1 MVKNCRRDRWG
12 FPLSHKFVVIAEAP
26 ADIKIACDLGDRLLT
41 QAEDWI
47 DDQTLQSAR
56 EWITAVSDEHG
67 VEPLLWKNVAK
78 LARRK
83 RIQKLGH
90 FDGKPGHPDARQA
103 RIALILARRIV
114 SDLAGVI
121 LVRDS
126 DQQLSRGAGLQ
137 QAKDTSVG
145 LSIAI
150 GLAIPEREA
159 WVLAGFEPQD
169 DREKKVLSDERRRI
183 GFDPR
188 THSHQL
194 MATSDD
200 RADKSPKRVLRSLS
214 GGAPDREAMCWLET
228 DLETLRLRGDQNGL
242 KAFLDELKQLLIPPI
257 TGKSIG

>member
-1 MVKNCRRDRWG
+1 MTW
-12 FPLSHKFVVIAEAP
+12 VIASSGEA
-26 ADIKIACDLGDRLLT
+26 
-41 QAEDWI
+41 EEWI
-47 DDQTLQSAR
+47 EGATLASIR
-56 EWITAVSDEHG
+56 TWITAVSGEHG
-67 VEPLLWKNVAK
+67 IEPLLWKSVGK
-78 LARRK
+78 IARRE
-83 RIQKLGH
+83 RIVRLGF
-90 FDGKPGHPDARQA
+90 FDGQPGKEDARQA
-103 RIALILARRIV
+103 RIALAVAQRIMP
-114 SDLAGVI
+114 DLAGVI

-126 DQQLSRGAGLQ
+126 DKQLSRGAGLQ

-169 DREKKVLSDERRRI
+169 DREKKVLSDERQRI

-214 GGAPDREAMCWLET
+214 GGEHEREAMCWLET

-242 KAFLDELKQLLIPPI
+242 ESVSGRTEAIAGPADHGETDWMIEVEAK
-257 TGKSIG
+257 